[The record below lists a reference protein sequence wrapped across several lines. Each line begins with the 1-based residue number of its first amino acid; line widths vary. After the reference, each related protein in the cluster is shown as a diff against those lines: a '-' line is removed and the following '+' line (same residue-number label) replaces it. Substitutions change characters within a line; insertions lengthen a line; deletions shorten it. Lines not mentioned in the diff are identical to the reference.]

1 MLSGGFPNM
10 AGSVRTTTV
19 RDVATDGRNPT
30 VGVVW
35 AGATA
40 LSYSLSAIVGK
51 DLLDP
56 LGPASLLFWRFGIAS
71 AVLWSVT
78 VVWHRRGG
86 PDPLEVP
93 RARSLA
99 MGMLFGTMVY
109 TGFVA
114 LQHLD
119 VSVYI
124 VVVYLYPVLVVVGSS
139 VLGHHRASPLT
150 WVALAVVMAGVVL
163 TVPELFGGV
172 GEVST
177 FGVAL
182 ALLQAVLMAVFM
194 IASGRVLPQS
204 TDGVVSA
211 AWNVLGGAVVMTPLA
226 FAHGLVV
233 PQGARL
239 VGEVL
244 LFALV
249 PTVVANVCF
258 FRAMRHV
265 APGVVAMV
273 MTAEIALAI
282 FWSVLFLDEHVGPIE
297 LVGAVVVMLG
307 VLLAQWVNVR
317 DAREVASVD
326 DAWAATPPVP

>member
-1 MLSGGFPNM
+1 ML
-10 AGSVRTTTV
+10 
-19 RDVATDGRNPT
+19 
-30 VGVVW
+30 W

-51 DLLDP
+51 DLLGP
-56 LGPASLLFWRFGIAS
+56 LGPSSLLFWRFGIAS
-71 AVLWSVT
+71 LVLWAVA

-86 PDPLEVP
+86 PDPLDVP

-99 MGMLFGTMVY
+99 VGMLFGAMMY
-109 TGFVA
+109 TGFVS
-114 LQHLD
+114 LQYLD

-124 VVVYLYPVLVVVGSS
+124 VLVYLYPVLVVVGSS
-139 VLGHHRASPLT
+139 VLGHHRASGFT

-172 GEVST
+172 GEIST
-177 FGVAL
+177 LGVGL
-182 ALLQAVLMAVFM
+182 ALLQAVLMSAFM
-194 IASGRVLPQS
+194 IISGRVLPQH

-211 AWNVLGGAVVMTPLA
+211 AWNVLGGALA
-226 FAHGLVV
+226 MAPIAFGQGLVV
-233 PQGARL
+233 PHGARL

-249 PTVVANVCF
+249 PTVLANICF
-258 FRAMRHV
+258 FRAMRHL

-282 FWSVLFLDEHVGPIE
+282 FWSVLFLDEEIG
-297 LVGAVVVMLG
+297 LVEVLGAVVVIAG

-317 DAREVASVD
+317 ETRAEPAVD
-326 DAWAATPPVP
+326 DPWVAAPPVP

>member
-1 MLSGGFPNM
+1 MTPD
-10 AGSVRTTTV
+10 AK
-19 RDVATDGRNPT
+19 NPST
-30 VGVVW
+30 GVLW

-51 DLLDP
+51 DLLGP

-71 AVLWSVT
+71 LVLWAVA

-86 PDPLEVP
+86 PDPLAVP

-99 MGMLFGTMVY
+99 LGVLFGAMVY

-114 LQHLD
+114 LQYLD

-124 VVVYLYPVLVVVGSS
+124 VLVYLYPVLVVVGSS
-139 VLGHHRASPLT
+139 VLGHHRASGLT

-172 GEVST
+172 GEISSL
-177 FGVAL
+177 GVGL
-182 ALLQAVLMAVFM
+182 ALLQAVLMAAFM
-194 IASGRVLPQS
+194 IISGRVLPS
-204 TDGVVSA
+204 HTDGVVSA
-211 AWNVLGGAVVMTPLA
+211 GWNVLGGALVMAPLA
-226 FAHGLVV
+226 FAQGLVV
-233 PQGARL
+233 PRGPRL
-239 VGEVL
+239 IGEVL

-249 PTVVANVCF
+249 PTVIANVCF
-258 FRAMRHV
+258 FRAMRHI

-282 FWSVLFLDEHVGPIE
+282 FWSVLFLDEHVGVVE
-297 LVGAVVVMLG
+297 LLGAVVVMVG

-317 DAREVASVD
+317 AARVEPNAD
-326 DAWAATPPVP
+326 DAWLSTPPVP

>member
-1 MLSGGFPNM
+1 ML
-10 AGSVRTTTV
+10 
-19 RDVATDGRNPT
+19 
-30 VGVVW
+30 W

-51 DLLDP
+51 DLLAP
-56 LGPASLLFWRFGIAS
+56 LGPSSLLFWRFGIA
-71 AVLWSVT
+71 AVVLWSVA
-78 VVWHRRGG
+78 VLWHRRGG
-86 PDPLEVP
+86 PDPVAVP
-93 RARSLA
+93 RVRSLLV
-99 MGMLFGTMVY
+99 GMLFGTMVY
-109 TGFVA
+109 TGFVS
-114 LQHLD
+114 LQYLD

-124 VVVYLYPVLVVVGSS
+124 VLVYLYPVLVVVGSS
-139 VLGHHRASPLT
+139 VLGHHRASALT

-172 GEVST
+172 GEIST
-177 FGVAL
+177 LGVAL
-182 ALLQAVLMAVFM
+182 ALLQAVLMSVFM
-194 IASGRVLPQS
+194 IVSGRVLPQH

-211 AWNVLGGAVVMTPLA
+211 AWNVLGGAIVMTPIA
-226 FAHGLVV
+226 VGQGLVV

-239 VGEVL
+239 ISEVL

-258 FRAMRHV
+258 FRAMRHI

-282 FWSVLFLDEHVGPIE
+282 FWSVLFLDEEIGAVE
-297 LVGAVVVMLG
+297 LLGAVVVMAG

-317 DAREVASVD
+317 EARAEPAVD
-326 DAWAATPPVP
+326 DAWAAAPPVP